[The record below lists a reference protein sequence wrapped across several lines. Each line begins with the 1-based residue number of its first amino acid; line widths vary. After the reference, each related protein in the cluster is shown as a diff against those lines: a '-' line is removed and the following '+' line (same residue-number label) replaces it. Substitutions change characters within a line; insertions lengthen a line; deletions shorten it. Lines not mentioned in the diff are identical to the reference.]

1 MTKDEEAGANRAM
14 WLICRVSTRVC
25 ALPLDAVVETMRPLV
40 VEPVAG
46 APGFVSGLSIVRGE
60 PIPVV
65 DAARLLGT
73 EVASPSRLVTLRA
86 GTRRFA
92 LAVDAVLGVR
102 ALDPGSLAVLP
113 PLLDEL
119 GDVVTAIGTLDAQ
132 LLLVLRAS
140 RLVPESVF
148 EVARAARETRGAR

>member
-1 MTKDEEAGANRAM
+1 MRWWRIPRRTCCAVTCHTGQARMTKDEEAGANRAM

-73 EVASPSRLVTLRA
+73 EVAS
-86 GTRRFA
+86 
-92 LAVDAVLGVR
+92 
-102 ALDPGSLAVLP
+102 
-113 PLLDEL
+113 
-119 GDVVTAIGTLDAQ
+119 
-132 LLLVLRAS
+132 
-140 RLVPESVF
+140 
-148 EVARAARETRGAR
+148 